1 MKSEKGITIV
11 SLAIYIALIFIV
23 LGILA
28 TITANIRNSVD
39 ETNKDGEKLAEVNKF
54 NMYFI
59 KEVKDEQNDV
69 EQINTNSITFTNGK
83 TFRFDNVSQSIKL
96 IDGTSQIE
104 IAVNIENCTFSKKL
118 DNGKDIITVIIKPKN
133 VNQIKN
139 EYVLNTEKMSTTY
152 VDEKDYTSK
161 TNTIQNTTTE

>member
-69 EQINTNSITFTNGK
+69 EQINTDSITFTNGK

-118 DNGKDIITVIIKPKN
+118 DNG
-133 VNQIKN
+133 
-139 EYVLNTEKMSTTY
+139 YVLNTEKMSTTY